1 MLFGII
7 QSRAVERVMCKVNMK
22 MSGPGNVN
30 ADIQKTELASQRY
43 GKQAIMLCEKIPLPY
58 HIPASTVVAL

>member
-30 ADIQKTELASQRY
+30 ADVQKTESSQRY

>member
-30 ADIQKTELASQRY
+30 ADVQKTESSQRY
-43 GKQAIMLCEKIPLPY
+43 GKQAIMLCENIPLPY

>member
-22 MSGPGNVN
+22 ISGPGNVN
-30 ADIQKTELASQRY
+30 ADVQKTESSQRY
-43 GKQAIMLCEKIPLPY
+43 GKQAIMLCENIPLPY